1 MDEQTVVFLPGF
13 LCDERLWQHQQE
25 SLSEVA
31 SCEVVD
37 LRNRRNL
44 QEMLAAL
51 DKVPVKKLHLVGFSM
66 GAYVA
71 QVFAT
76 QNPDRIGHLVL
87 IGSTGTALPDAEI
100 KTRLQMKTLLQKA
113 SFKGLSDRELR
124 HYLHPDAYANPEIA
138 NVVREMA
145 ASNTSEMY
153 LNQMMA
159 TLDRHDLRIQLNSL
173 KFPMTLVGGV
183 QDMIT
188 PKDKIEAFHKAVR
201 RSKLHLI
208 EGAGHFVPLEKPT
221 ELNQILLQ
229 TLSN

>member
-1 MDEQTVVFLPGF
+1 MSDQKFIFLPGF

-25 SLSEVA
+25 ALSAVA

-44 QEMLAAL
+44 QEMLGEL
-51 DKVPVKKLHLVGFSM
+51 DKVPVKKINLIGFSM

-71 QVFAT
+71 QVFAA

-87 IGSTGTALPDAEI
+87 IGSTGTSLPDSEI
-100 KTRLQMKTLLQKA
+100 KVRLQMKTLLQKA
-113 SFKGLSDRELR
+113 SYKGLSDRELS
-124 HYLHPDAYANPEIA
+124 HYLHPDAFANPAIA

-145 ASNTSEMY
+145 AANTSEMY

-159 TLDRHDLRIQLNSL
+159 TLDRHDMRIQLNSY
-173 KFPMTLVGGV
+173 KFPMTLVGGA
-183 QDMIT
+183 QDRIT
-188 PKDKIEAFHKAVR
+188 PKDKIEAFHKAVL

-208 EGAGHFVPLEKPT
+208 EGAGHFVPLEKPA

-229 TLSN
+229 TLPN